1 MIKTYEAIYTDEGQE
16 EGVFSISLVKDP
28 AYKSLFIQL
37 SAQQQKE
44 KIKNLI
50 QFKTVDEK
58 EHLLIGVVLK
68 ADVPIYRSENG
79 FEFNV
84 IFPAETIKKV
94 AYNFFKKDYHKNSTI
109 EHDKEQIIKGIA
121 FVESWLV
128 RDPKKDIAAFYDI
141 KVDKGDWLVGMK
153 VDEQKVWDDYIET
166 GVVKG
171 FSIDA
176 FVKLKEVE
184 PTEKVE
190 MSVVKTLK
198 KISADFLVAL
208 KLKNKPKFT
217 QIKLAKT
224 FKFEGGEINMEGGE
238 VTFEF
243 EGEILEAG
251 VNIFAVDPQDPETKI
266 KVPPG
271 TYPLED
277 GRVLIITEEG
287 IVGEVKE
294 KIEPGAKPPTP
305 DDMNAGDDGKAIQ
318 KIQSI
323 LIKYEDRFKKIDKLV
338 KDVEEM
344 KKEVL
349 TFSEQSR
356 EKPST
361 PDPVIDLNANGEM
374 LKIMRDNN

>member
-1 MIKTYEAIYTDEGQE
+1 MIKTYEAVFNEEGQE
-16 EGVFSISLVKDP
+16 EGVFGISLVKDP

-37 SAQQQKE
+37 SAQEQKE

-58 EHLLIGVVLK
+58 EHILIGVVLK
-68 ADVPIYRSENG
+68 ADVPIYRNENG

-84 IFPAETIKKV
+84 IFTADTIKKV

-109 EHDKEQIIKGIA
+109 EHDKNHILKKVS
-121 FVESWLV
+121 FVESWVV
-128 RDPKKDIAAFYDI
+128 RDPKMDIGTFYKMDIDKD
-141 KVDKGDWLVGMK
+141 DWLVGMK
-153 VDEQKVWDDYIET
+153 VDDQKLWDDYIET

-176 FVKLKEVE
+176 LVKLKEVE
-184 PTEKVE
+184 PTKKVE
-190 MSVVKTLK
+190 MAVIDTLK

-208 KLKNKPKFT
+208 KEKIKPTKPIFT
-217 QIKLAKT
+217 QLKL
-224 FKFEGGEINMEGGE
+224 GEINMEGGE

-251 VNIFAVDPQDPETKI
+251 VNIFAVDPQDSESKI
-266 KVPPG
+266 PVPPG

-277 GRVLIITEEG
+277 GRVLVVTEEG

-294 KIEPGAKPPTP
+294 KIDEGAAPPTP
-305 DDMNAGDDGKAIQ
+305 DDMNAGDAGKAIQ

-323 LIKYEDRFKKIDKLV
+323 LIKYEDRFKKIDTIAKELAEV
-338 KDVEEM
+338 

-349 TFSEQSR
+349 TFSELPR

-361 PDPVIDLNANGEM
+361 TNPVIELNANGEM
-374 LKIMRDNN
+374 LEIMRKNNSKN